1 MPYSI
6 QTKDGI
12 VINNIPDD
20 IPEDDPSLKAK
31 VAEIRAQNQ
40 VSQAENQD
48 TQKVERSG
56 TTLARA
62 PQMIAR
68 GMAAPTIG
76 AIGGGLVGGPVGAV
90 AGSLAVPAADLLA
103 SGYNMIAPENYQVG
117 MPSTAIQRGLTNL
130 GMPEPESTTERVL
143 AATGA
148 GVGGLSNLP
157 ALSKLATTA
166 TTQEGRGLAQTLSQ
180 QPVRQTAVAAPA
192 SAASQYTYEVTD
204 NPYLAMLA
212 GTGAGIA
219 GGIGAGKSGQLTQE
233 QLKQQSSNLFDI
245 AKNSGVVLN
254 NKPFQANMKNIASSL
269 RSEGYTPTGDFPN
282 VNAAIKELTTGRMP
296 KDFVELQAL
305 RTMIKNGQASS
316 NPNEQRIASMLV
328 DKFDDYVMNIP
339 ARDLSKSS
347 NSVDVEAG
355 MQAWSDARNAYSRLK
370 KAEIFEDI
378 KDRAE
383 MNATRY
389 SQSGAENAIVADLRN
404 LANNKKKMK
413 FFTSEEQE
421 SIRKAVKGGKIQN
434 VMRFLGKYAPT
445 SPLASAGGAVV
456 GSLLGATTGAGVGAL
471 AVPAVGT
478 VARTAATKMRENQLA
493 ELTEIMRRGGQIPT
507 TVSPAATLGLRGLI
521 SSQGQ

>member
-12 VINNIPDD
+12 VINNIPDN

-40 VSQAENQD
+40 SSSLPATESQPEP
-48 TQKVERSG
+48 RSG

-62 PQMIAR
+62 PQMVAR
-68 GMAAPTIG
+68 GMAAPVAG
-76 AIGGGLVGGPVGAV
+76 AIGGGMLAGPVGAV
-90 AGSLAVPAADLLA
+90 AGSLVVPAADMLA
-103 SGYNMIAPENYQVG
+103 SGYNMIAPEGYEVG
-117 MPSTAIQRGLTNL
+117 MPSSAVQRGLTSL

-143 AATGA
+143 DAAGA
-148 GVGGLSNLP
+148 GVGSLSNLP
-157 ALSKLATTA
+157 ALSKLATSAA
-166 TTQEGRGLAQTLSQ
+166 TPTGRLIAENLAQ
-180 QPVRQTAVAAPA
+180 QPARQAAVAAPS
-192 SAASQYTYEVTD
+192 SAAAQYTYEATD

-212 GTGAGIA
+212 GVGTGMT
-219 GGIGAGKSGQLTQE
+219 GGIGAGKGNQFTQE
-233 QLKQQSSNLFDI
+233 QLRDQSKNLFDI

-282 VNAAIKELTTGRMP
+282 VNAAIKELTTGSMP

-339 ARDLSKSS
+339 ARDLARTS
-347 NSVDVEAG
+347 NSVDVQAG
-355 MQAWSDARNAYSRLK
+355 MNAWQDARSAYSKLK

-378 KDRAE
+378 KNRAE

-389 SQSGAENAIVADLRN
+389 SQSGTENAIVADLRA

-413 FFTSEEQE
+413 FFTKEEQE
-421 SIRKAVKGGKIQN
+421 SIRKAVKGGNVQN
-434 VMRFLGKYAPT
+434 AMRFLGKYAPT

-456 GSLLGATTGAGVGAL
+456 GSLAAGATGAGLGAIAL
-471 AVPAVGT
+471 PAIGT
-478 VARTAATKMRENQLA
+478 GARIAATSMRENQLA
-493 ELTEIMRRGGQIPT
+493 RLAEIMRRGGEIPT
-507 TVSPAATLGLRGLI
+507 TVSPTATLGLRGLL